1 MTCRLCPR
9 SPSQK
14 HGHAAGLIMPASRA
28 QGAVRHLH
36 PHCCTA
42 WPVALQ
48 RRGPVHLVALLR
60 MQAQDCWTDS
70 WGHVRRAVLVQFGF
84 FGHMKR
90 VMGFQS
96 FTVTRPLIFAAS
108 FMLLFSIVIA
118 LFKDIPDVKGDG
130 QVRPLS

>member
-1 MTCRLCPR
+1 M
-9 SPSQK
+9 
-14 HGHAAGLIMPASRA
+14 
-28 QGAVRHLH
+28 
-36 PHCCTA
+36 
-42 WPVALQ
+42 
-48 RRGPVHLVALLR
+48 
-60 MQAQDCWTDS
+60 
-70 WGHVRRAVLVQFGF
+70 LVQFGF

-130 QVRPLS
+130 QVRLVSQRRCHPAGSTGMQRPAKSCKTQDFHGTQLWC